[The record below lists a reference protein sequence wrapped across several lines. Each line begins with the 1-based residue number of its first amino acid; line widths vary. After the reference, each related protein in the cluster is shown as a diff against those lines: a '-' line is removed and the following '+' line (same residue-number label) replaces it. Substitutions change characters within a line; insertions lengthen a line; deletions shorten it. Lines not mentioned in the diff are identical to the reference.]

1 MFGKV
6 LKLYFF
12 RVLNKFFY
20 MSLDQVLDPRKQ
32 KWAVIR
38 FFLLGSAALLFGA
51 SLEIVQNVS
60 KAK

>member
-1 MFGKV
+1 
-6 LKLYFF
+6 
-12 RVLNKFFY
+12 